1 MELKRGD
8 TLEFLINVTDSNT
21 GEPIDID
28 ITNIKSQMRTS
39 YDKLID
45 TFRITKQ
52 SDIGEYLF
60 EAQNDTNK
68 YPLEKLYI
76 DVEFTQND
84 KIQSSETFE
93 LQVIADITRE
103 GDTNG

>member
-45 TFRITKQ
+45 TFRITRQ
-52 SDIGEYLF
+52 ADIGEYLF

-93 LQVIADITRE
+93 LQVIADIT
-103 GDTNG
+103 

>member
-8 TLEFLINVTDSNT
+8 TLEFLINVIDSNT

-28 ITNIKSQMRTS
+28 ITNIKSQMRTN

-45 TFRITKQ
+45 TFKITKQ
-52 SDIGEYLF
+52 SDIGEYLL
-60 EAQNDTNK
+60 EAQEDTNN